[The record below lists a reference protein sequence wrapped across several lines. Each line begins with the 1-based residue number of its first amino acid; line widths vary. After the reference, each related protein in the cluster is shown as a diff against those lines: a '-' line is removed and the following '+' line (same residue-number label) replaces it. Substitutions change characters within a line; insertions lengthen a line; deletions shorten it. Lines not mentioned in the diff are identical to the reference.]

1 MPEPAVPPT
10 PPVPLSA
17 LLARE
22 DLALRQIAGP
32 TDPDTVIHWAHTSEM
47 ADPYPYLLGGELL
60 LTAGVHIPEAAGS
73 GTYFDDYVARIVE
86 AGGAALGFGVAP
98 VHDTVPRALV
108 AACELYELPLLE
120 VPPQTTFS
128 GVARAVWQLM
138 AQARLAELRRVTEAQ
153 QSLAAAASRPDPV
166 RAVLRQLAQRVGGW
180 AVLYG
185 PEGARVASAGRV
197 PVGVGAGSVGA
208 GPVGAGA
215 GSVGRAP
222 GGAGALSAGRTPE
235 ATGAAMAE
243 RAETPSAGA
252 GAPMAGRASEGAGA
266 PTVGRAPEG
275 AGAASLRAETTS
287 AGASTASAGRT
298 PEATEAT
305 SAGHTPE
312 EAGAASL
319 RAETTS
325 AGASTASAGRT
336 PEATEATSAGHT
348 PEEAGAASLRA
359 GATSSEASTASA
371 GRTPEATE
379 ATSAGHAPEEAG
391 ASSAG
396 HAPEVPGTPS
406 AGRPPEGTRAAPT
419 GRAPEGAGAASLRAE
434 TTSAEAS
441 TASAGRTPEATR
453 ATSAGR
459 TPEGARAPSAGR
471 AQEGAGAPSL
481 RAETTSAEASTAPAG
496 RTPEATRATSAT
508 GRVPSETVSRALA
521 ELVEVVRPSGPG
533 TPTSATDSVSGIHLA
548 AYALGAGQ
556 GFVLGV
562 AAPQR
567 DPGDHTIASVAAV
580 LLSLLTGEHQSG
592 SGAARSS
599 ALVRLLLGAE
609 PQAVAPLLGEGS
621 WLVVHARPDSRPGDP
636 VAASALGAALG
647 SPLVDLARDV
657 VRVLVPADREPS
669 PQPGW
674 TLGVS
679 APATAPDWPAADT
692 QASRALSRARATR
705 TPLFQYGTRRPA
717 LTDLLSPD
725 EAQTHAR
732 TLLAPLASP
741 LTETLR
747 TWLSL
752 HGSWDRTAVALS
764 VHRNTVR
771 QRIARCGVLLGTDL
785 DDPDVR
791 MELWFALR
799 HIEG

>member
-185 PEGARVASAGRV
+185 PEGARVASAGRA
-197 PVGVGAGSVGA
+197 PVGVGAASVGA
-208 GPVGAGA
+208 GAGSVGAGA

-235 ATGAAMAE
+235 ATGAATAG
-243 RAETPSAGA
+243 RAPEGVGAASAGRAPEEAGAPSAGRAPEAAGAASLKAGAASAGA
-252 GAPMAGRASEGAGA
+252 GA
-266 PTVGRAPEG
+266 
-275 AGAASLRAETTS
+275 GAAS
-287 AGASTASAGRT
+287 AGASTVSAGPT

-305 SAGHTPE
+305 SAGRTPE
-312 EAGAASL
+312 EAGA
-319 RAETTS
+319 
-325 AGASTASAGRT
+325 
-336 PEATEATSAGHT
+336 
-348 PEEAGAASLRA
+348 
-359 GATSSEASTASA
+359 
-371 GRTPEATE
+371 
-379 ATSAGHAPEEAG
+379 
-391 ASSAG
+391 
-396 HAPEVPGTPS
+396 PS
-406 AGRPPEGTRAAPT
+406 A
-419 GRAPEGAGAASLRAE
+419 GRAPEGAGAPSLKAE

-441 TASAGRTPEATR
+441 A
-453 ATSAGR
+453 
-459 TPEGARAPSAGR
+459 
-471 AQEGAGAPSL
+471 
-481 RAETTSAEASTAPAG
+481 APAG
-496 RTPEATRATSAT
+496 RTPEATGAAPT
-508 GRVPSETVSRALA
+508 GRTPSETVSRALA

-647 SPLVDLARDV
+647 SPFVDLARDV

-732 TLLAPLASP
+732 TLLAPLSSP

-771 QRIARCGVLLGTDL
+771 QRIARCGALLGTDL